1 MTLNCKAVG
10 IRKSE
15 FFAKTQ
21 FLSSN
26 IINKDGLWMVD
37 GMHS

>member
-10 IRKSE
+10 IIKSE
-15 FFAKTQ
+15 FFAKAQ

-26 IINKDGLWMVD
+26 IINKDIKGIIVD
-37 GMHS
+37 G